1 MPTCIF
7 DVPSQNFM
15 KEKEH
20 ILSTCSMIPSGLCLY
35 FQEFTGCVLS
45 TDEANN

>member
-1 MPTCIF
+1 MAMCIA
-7 DVPSQNFM
+7 DGPSRNFV

-20 ILSTCSMIPSGLCLY
+20 ILSTYHMILSGLCLY
-35 FQEFTGCVLS
+35 FREFIGCVLS